1 MRVKRGGYVAVQE
14 CEGEKKREIPE
25 DTRQPA
31 VSSGTISTTGVN
43 QLGYCRWHEMGVWDV
58 PAMLEYVRLSRGD
71 MEPLRYVGHSMGG
84 TALLVACAERPQAC
98 SMLSGAVLLA
108 PGAFLASSR
117 SPLVHSVMR
126 FHDRLWVNANHLSA
140 PNSAPPKH
148 NSVQKCKTLSVYPQD
163 TFYLTGQYECMT
175 HNRRLSGTIR
185 MCDYNILIRKMC
197 EAIYDDTLARAYFGI
212 NETHA
217 LTFFAH
223 IPTGTSI
230 YTVDHYTQIIK
241 SGKIFTC
248 GTTFPIASALLRTG
262 YPAEGF
268 PHFLP
273 QDNQPAEGFPHF
285 LPQDNQP
292 AEGFPHLLPQ
302 GKFQHYDSSIS
313 GRINKKSTA
322 KVPEYNLTKVTI
334 PIALYYSKGDTFVDA
349 EFCCISVLQGVLE
362 LSCKLPNVVTLHEV
376 ADPNFDHFSFIAGN
390 NVRDLLYDKILASLR
405 AL

>member
-1 MRVKRGGYVAVQE
+1 MGQWVTRSLVSTGQFVKGLVRQQE
-14 CEGEKKREIPE
+14 
-25 DTRQPA
+25 
-31 VSSGTISTTGVN
+31 GVN

-58 PAMLEYVRLSRGD
+58 PAMLEYVQLTRGD
-71 MEPLRYVGHSMGG
+71 MEPLRYVGHSMGS

-108 PGAFLASSR
+108 PAAFLAGST
-117 SPLVHSVMR
+117 SPLVEAIML
-126 FHDRLWVNANHLSA
+126 FHDFLWDL
-140 PNSAPPKH
+140 
-148 NSVQKCKTLSVYPQD
+148 YY
-163 TFYLTGQYECMT
+163 FTGQYECLAA
-175 HNRRLSGTIR
+175 NRSLTGIVKK
-185 MCDYNILIRKMC
+185 CDYNFLVRRIC
-197 EAIYDDTLARAYFGI
+197 EAIYDDTLGLFYFGI
-212 NETHA
+212 NETLA

-241 SGKIFTC
+241 SGTEKVD
-248 GTTFPIASALLRTG
+248 GSRSSTFQ
-262 YPAEGF
+262 PAEGFPHFLPQDNQPVEGF

-292 AEGFPHLLPQ
+292 VEGFPHLLPQ

-334 PIALYYSKGDTFVDA
+334 PIALYYSKGDKCVDA
-349 EFCCISVLQGVLE
+349 EGVLE
-362 LSCKLPNVVTLHEV
+362 LSRNLPNVVTLHEV
-376 ADPNFDHFSFIAGN
+376 TETNFDHLSFIAGN
-390 NVRDLLYDKILASLR
+390 NVRDLLYDKVLASLT
-405 AL
+405 A